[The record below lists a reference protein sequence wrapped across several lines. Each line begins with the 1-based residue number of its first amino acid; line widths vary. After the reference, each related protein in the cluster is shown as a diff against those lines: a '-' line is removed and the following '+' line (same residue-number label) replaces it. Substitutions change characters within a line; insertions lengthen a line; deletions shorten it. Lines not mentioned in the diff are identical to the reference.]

1 MKKLACCTIEMPG
14 TKKSWHSHCNIEL
27 MTKKNV
33 SKRAQLDVYVPYWLL
48 QPAFAIYK
56 YQAKFFSDEALNI

>member
-33 SKRAQLDVYVPYWLL
+33 SKRAQLDVYRIGCCSLPL
-48 QPAFAIYK
+48 QYININLS
-56 YQAKFFSDEALNI
+56 FFR